1 MLTKL
6 RILQSTEDPIRSM

>member
-1 MLTKL
+1 MLTKS